1 MLAML
6 IEFLPFWIICSGSEG
21 SASIDPDTAPAAP
34 SPSFQ
39 VWNPGFLFALLLED
53 LTLTWLA
60 DALCA
65 Y

>member
-6 IEFLPFWIICSGSEG
+6 IELRPFWIICSGSDG
-21 SASIDPDTAPAAP
+21 RAIIDPETAPAAP
-34 SPSFQ
+34 RPSFQ

-53 LTLTWLA
+53 RTLTWLA